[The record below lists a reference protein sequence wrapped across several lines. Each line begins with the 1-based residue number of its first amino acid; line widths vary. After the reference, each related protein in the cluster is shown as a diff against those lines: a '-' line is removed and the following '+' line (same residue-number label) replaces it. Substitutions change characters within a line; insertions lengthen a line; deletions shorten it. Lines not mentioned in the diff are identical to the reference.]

1 MALPPLDDTIA
12 AIATAAGS
20 GAIGVVRLS
29 GPAAYQVADA
39 VFRGAKGALPSH
51 TPAGRI
57 VYGVVSDGATSAG
70 PVLIDEA
77 LLLTF
82 RAPRSYTG
90 QDVIELQSHGGPAV
104 LRRVLDA
111 CLAAGARSA
120 GPGEFTLRAY
130 LNGRIDLAQAE
141 AVLDLVNASTDS
153 ARRNAALGLSGALS
167 HRLDAIQTDLTTA
180 YAAVQAAFDYPE
192 EGVETARLGEPLAR
206 ASAVVDELLATVEAG
221 RLSRHGAR
229 LAVLGRPNAGKS
241 SLLNALLGYQ
251 RSLVSSIPGTTRD
264 YLEAPMV
271 IGGVPVTVIDTAGIR
286 AAADHVEAG
295 GVELSRTI
303 ARGADIRVLLIDG
316 STPLGAE
323 EHALLGEVVR
333 LGAGTGRA
341 AAATVYVASKADL
354 EPAWDEDDLRA
365 IIGEAPLVRVSVVTA
380 AGLAQLQQVLVDKL
394 IGDAAGAELWISN
407 ERHTQA
413 LLTVRDRLAAATDAP
428 HDVASL
434 ELLDAL
440 TALAAVTG
448 RDGVAEETLASI
460 FANFCVGK

>member
-29 GPAAYQVADA
+29 GSDAYQVADS
-39 VFRGAKGALPSH
+39 VFRGAKGAVPSS
-51 TPAGRI
+51 TPAGRA
-57 VYGVVSDGATSAG
+57 VYGAVADG

-77 LLLTF
+77 VMLTF
-82 RAPRSYTG
+82 RSPHSYTG
-90 QDVIELQSHGGPAV
+90 QDVVELQTHGGPAV
-104 LRRVLDA
+104 MRRVLDA
-111 CLAAGARSA
+111 CLSAGARSA

-141 AVLDLVNASTDS
+141 AVLDLVNASSDA

-167 HRLDAIQTDLTTA
+167 QRLGAIQTDLTSA

-192 EGVETARLGEPLAR
+192 EGVEAARLGEPLAR
-206 ASAVVDELLATVEAG
+206 AAATVDQLLATVEAG

-229 LAVLGRPNAGKS
+229 LAVIGRPNAGKS

-251 RSLVSSIPGTTRD
+251 RSLVSSTPGTTRD

-271 IGGVPVTVIDTAGIR
+271 MGGVPVTVIDTAGIR

-303 ARGADIRVLLIDG
+303 ARGADIRLLLIDG
-316 STPLGAE
+316 ASPLSAE
-323 EHALLGEVVR
+323 DIALAKEV
-333 LGAGTGRA
+333 AGSEGGVN
-341 AAATVYVASKADL
+341 VYVASKADL
-354 EPAWDEDDLRA
+354 EPAWSEGELRR
-365 IIGEAPLVRVSVVTA
+365 IIGEAALVRVSVVSS
-380 AGLAQLQQVLVDKL
+380 AGLAELQQVVAERLL
-394 IGDAAGAELWISN
+394 GDAAAAELWISN
-407 ERHTQA
+407 ERHAQA
-413 LLTVRDRLAAATDAP
+413 LSIVRDRLEAAVDAP
-428 HDVASL
+428 HDIASL

-440 TALAAVTG
+440 TALATVTG
-448 RDGVAEETLASI
+448 RDGVAEETLSSI

>member
-1 MALPPLDDTIA
+1 MPPLDDTIA
-12 AIATAAGS
+12 AIATAAGT

-29 GPAAYQVADA
+29 GPAAYEVADA
-39 VFRGAKGALPSH
+39 VFRGAKGARPSA
-51 TPAGRI
+51 TPAGRV
-57 VYGVVSDGATSAG
+57 VYGAVSDGPA
-70 PVLIDEA
+70 LIDEA

-111 CLAAGARSA
+111 CLTAGARSA

-167 HRLDAIQTDLTTA
+167 QKLGAIQTDLTTA
-180 YAAVQAAFDYPE
+180 YAAVQAAFDYPD
-192 EGVETARLGEPLAR
+192 EGVEPARLTEPLSR
-206 ASAVVDELLATVEAG
+206 AAAVVDELLATVAAG

-241 SLLNALLGYQ
+241 SLLNALLGYH
-251 RSLVSSIPGTTRD
+251 RSLVSSTPGTTRD

-286 AAADHVEAG
+286 AAADQVEAG

-303 ARGADIRVLLIDG
+303 ARGADVRVLLIDG
-316 STPLGAE
+316 SAPLGE
-323 EHALLGEVVR
+323 EERALLREVASLDADTRGVDP
-333 LGAGTGRA
+333 
-341 AAATVYVASKADL
+341 ATIYVVSKADL
-354 EPAWDEDDLRA
+354 EPAWAEEELGA
-365 IIGEAPLVRVSVVTA
+365 IIGGAPVVRVSVVTST
-380 AGLAQLQQVLVDKL
+380 GLAELQRVLADRL
-394 IGDAAGAELWISN
+394 LGDAAGAELWISN
-407 ERHTQA
+407 ERHAQA
-413 LLTVRDRLAAATDAP
+413 LMIVRDRLAAAAAAP

-448 RDGVAEETLASI
+448 RDGVAEETLTSI